1 MNTLAAAS
9 MASTILGDLGTAGA
23 AALVTAAIF
32 LGTRKKAR
40 KAHKWPAAVALGGL
54 AALLYTTA
62 NWTAPGDLVHQINA
76 SGQKLGIGLGAI
88 AGILALWLWHGTHTP
103 RRAAILGFWLLATAA
118 GAGGFWT
125 HGFGLLSSVT
135 DSTLH

>member
-1 MNTLAAAS
+1 VYIAAAS

-40 KAHKWPAAVALGGL
+40 KAHKWPAAVALGAL
-54 AALLYTTA
+54 AALLYTGA
-62 NWTAPGDLVHQINA
+62 HWNAPGELFQQINA
-76 SGQKLGIGLGAI
+76 SAQKIGIGLGAI
-88 AGILALWLWHGTHTP
+88 AGIIALWLYHGTHTP
-103 RRAAILGFWLLATAA
+103 RRAAVLGFWLLVTAA

-125 HGFGLLSSVT
+125 HGYGLLSSVT
-135 DSTLH
+135 SSTLH